1 MQQWFAIV
9 FVAAGVAILGTPTT
23 ARAATPE
30 EQAACQDDAFRV
42 CQHTI
47 PDEGRTK
54 ACMIANIRKLSPGC
68 QRVMTQGRPHRR
80 RH

>member
-1 MQQWFAIV
+1 MHQWFAIA
-9 FVAAGVAILGTPTT
+9 FMAAGVAIFAAPAP

-42 CQHTI
+42 CQHAI
-47 PDEGRTK
+47 PDEARTK

-68 QRVMTQGRPHRR
+68 QRVMTQGRSHRR